1 MANPLFNELNGPQS
15 MPGQFAEFMQNPI
28 LYLMKRKNVQIP
40 EQYSNNPQEAV
51 NYLVSSGQM
60 DQQTLNNLRSKASQM
75 GYKF

>member
-15 MPGQFAEFMQNPI
+15 MPGQFAEFMQNP
-28 LYLMKRKNVQIP
+28 LMYLMKRNVRIP
-40 EQYSNNPQEAV
+40 EQYSQNPQDAV